1 MGTGI
6 YPQDVRIDILP
17 LLHILERICVI
28 AKSVILS
35 VISFLFDLI

>member
-17 LLHILERICVI
+17 FSHIWEKVCVI
-28 AKSVILS
+28 AKSAILS
-35 VISFLFDLI
+35 VIFFLFDLI